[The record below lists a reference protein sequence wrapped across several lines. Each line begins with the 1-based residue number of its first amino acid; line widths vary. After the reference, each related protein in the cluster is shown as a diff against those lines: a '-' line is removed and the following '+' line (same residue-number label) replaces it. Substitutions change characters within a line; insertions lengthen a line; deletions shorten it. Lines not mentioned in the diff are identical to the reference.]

1 MNDEDAQSC
10 LASGLQAWIAGDLN
24 TLQTL
29 LAPNVTLRGPEPG
42 PFDCTGRDRV
52 LQLLHRRQT
61 TGYHP
66 QTGQI
71 EQVDDHTFVVT
82 TNLSADA
89 GATRLTV
96 TAGQVVQMQQFRTRD
111 AAVRGDAPE
120 EAAAIAAVRA
130 GDTQAL
136 QQILIEY
143 PALATARLSS
153 HGDRTLLHVA
163 TDWPGHYPRI
173 AAIINTLT
181 AAGADPNAPG
191 VGPDPPRTTAALGR
205 QQW

>member
-1 MNDEDAQSC
+1 M
-10 LASGLQAWIAGDLN
+10 
-24 TLQTL
+24 TLG
-29 LAPNVTLRGPEPG
+29 GPEPG
-42 PFDCTGRDRV
+42 PFDCTGGDRV
-52 LQLLHRRQT
+52 LQLLHDRRA
-61 TGYHP
+61 TGHQP
-66 QTGQI
+66 NAGRI
-71 EQVDDHTFVVT
+71 EQVDDHVFVVT
-82 TNLSADA
+82 TNLSGDA

-96 TAGQVVQMQQFRTRD
+96 VAGQVVHMQQFRTRA

-130 GDTQAL
+130 GDTPAL
-136 QQILIEY
+136 QQILSEY
-143 PALATARLSS
+143 PVLATARLAS

-191 VGPDPPRTTAALGR
+191 VGRHPDTAALGR